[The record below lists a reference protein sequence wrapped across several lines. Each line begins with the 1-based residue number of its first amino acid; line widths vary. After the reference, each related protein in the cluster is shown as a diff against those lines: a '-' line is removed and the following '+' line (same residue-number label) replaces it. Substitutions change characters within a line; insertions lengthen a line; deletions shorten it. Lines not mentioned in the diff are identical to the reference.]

1 MGKYN
6 DVKAFS
12 GYSGF
17 RCTLA
22 PGFGLLVIA
31 LVCLVQQGK
40 VQASTQEVSGKP
52 VLTSVGHASTKVPE
66 AARVQILET
75 YGKLPLS
82 FEANR
87 GQTDVLNSQGK
98 TC

>member
-17 RCTLA
+17 WRTLA

-31 LVCLVQQGK
+31 LVWLG
-40 VQASTQEVSGKP
+40 P
-52 VLTSVGHASTKVPE
+52 
-66 AARVQILET
+66 R
-75 YGKLPLS
+75 
-82 FEANR
+82 
-87 GQTDVLNSQGK
+87 
-98 TC
+98 

>member
-17 RCTLA
+17 RWTLA

-31 LVCLVQQGK
+31 LVCLVQQG
-40 VQASTQEVSGKP
+40 
-52 VLTSVGHASTKVPE
+52 
-66 AARVQILET
+66 
-75 YGKLPLS
+75 
-82 FEANR
+82 
-87 GQTDVLNSQGK
+87 
-98 TC
+98 